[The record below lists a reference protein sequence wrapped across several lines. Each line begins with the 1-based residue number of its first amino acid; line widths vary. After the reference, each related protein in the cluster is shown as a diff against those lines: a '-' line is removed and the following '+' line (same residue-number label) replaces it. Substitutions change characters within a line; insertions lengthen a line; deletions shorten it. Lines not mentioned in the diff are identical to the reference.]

1 MTAIQK
7 DLRILVIEDNPGD
20 FVLIEEYLTD
30 VLNSPEITHSTTF
43 KEAGDALKKN
53 LLDVILLD
61 LSLPDMSG
69 ESLVKNV
76 VEIAGGIPI
85 VVLTG
90 YENQEFG
97 LKTLGMGVAD
107 YLLKDEMSPFVL
119 GKVIAYS
126 MERNRIRQSLQ
137 ASETKYRDIFN
148 LSPQPMFLVD
158 VENRTIADVNEA
170 AVRQYGFSKQEFT
183 GLHLK
188 NIRPKETIPDFEE
201 KITKID
207 NNTSGF
213 FHSELKHQRKNGE
226 VFDVELS
233 TSDIYIED
241 KRMRM
246 ALAEDVTHKVQ
257 AENAILQKSKLL
269 TANAEIAS
277 ALINNDDWLEVLDQ
291 TFDIIGDA
299 VEVDR
304 VYYFENHTHPKTEK
318 DLVSQKIEWSAN
330 RVEPQIDNPELQNL
344 VQEEYSEIYSVLNKN
359 EVFQAITS
367 SFPDSKFKR
376 SLESQNILSI
386 LAVPIFVDND
396 FYGFIG
402 FDDCTTERTWS
413 QEEIQ
418 YLRTIASN
426 LSSAIQLRI
435 STEEREMSERRFK
448 ALVQEGSDLIGILD
462 REFRFKYI
470 SPSIGKDHKAY
481 LGVKAIDLVHPDD
494 AERVE
499 KSLNGIKTQKRV
511 FIEPYRL
518 KDKAGNYHWV
528 ETILTDL
535 LDEPAV
541 MGFVANSRN
550 VSEHIRREE
559 KLKELS
565 LVASKTNDSV
575 IITGPEGKITWVNDA
590 FEKLTGYSFNEV
602 KGVKP
607 GDFLQG
613 DDTDPTTI
621 ERLSEAMRKKE
632 SVEETILNYSKSGES
647 YWLDMRID
655 PIFDEEGNCKNFIA
669 IERNVTDK
677 IEKERELK
685 KSLERYDIVSKAT
698 SDTIWDLDVQTDQ
711 MLYNSNIYNM
721 FGYDRPEVKNVGS
734 WWRKKIHPEDI
745 HVVDKAL
752 AKVLKNGSER
762 FQMEYRFQAA
772 DGSYKYIFDRAF
784 VIKDEKGTPVR
795 MIGAMQDVTHEI
807 EEQEQLKL
815 LESVVTNT
823 NESVVITEAEPS
835 DLPGRKIIF
844 VNEAFTELTGYDKE
858 FAVGKTLSFLNGPKT
873 SQEERRKLR
882 IAMEKYETAETKLL
896 NYKKNGEQ
904 FWIRI
909 SMVPV
914 IDNKGEYTH
923 WVSIGRDI
931 TEEREYQ
938 SRIKASLDEKE
949 TLLAEIHHRVKNN
962 LAVVSGMM
970 QLQAFDSENKELQT
984 KLFDSVARIKTMATV
999 HELLYQSNSFSQLE
1013 FSDTLKKLVENISE
1027 TLQKDGEIELDINC
1041 EHIKLNI
1048 NQAIPAALIVNEVLT
1063 NAYKH
1068 AFSDKKKGKI
1078 EFKVAEKDQL
1088 VCIEITDNG
1097 IGIPKNKLS
1106 EGGSLGLHLITALTG
1121 QINGT
1126 NEYVNFGDGTTF
1138 KLEFERYD
1146 DKSGTGSAKLS

>member
-246 ALAEDVTHKVQ
+246 ALAEDVTHKVK
-257 AENAILQKSKLL
+257 AEQNIRQKKNLL
-269 TANAEIAS
+269 AANAKVTS
-277 ALINNDDWLEVLDQ
+277 ALINNEDWMQALKK
-291 TFDIIGDA
+291 TFDTIGKA
-299 VEVDR
+299 LNVDR
-304 VYYFENHTHPKTEK
+304 VYYFENHTDPETGKLYT
-318 DLVSQKIEWSAN
+318 SQKIEWVSEYAT
-330 RVEPQIDNPELQNL
+330 PQLNN
-344 VQEEYSEIYSVLNKN
+344 SVLQDLNMEDFPEIFPKLMDNKIFQILTR
-359 EVFQAITS
+359 EVPQSDFR
-367 SFPDSKFKR
+367 KM
-376 SLESQNILSI
+376 LEAQDILSI
-386 LAVPIFVDND
+386 LHFPIFIDDV

-402 FDDCTTERTWS
+402 FDDCTHERIWDEEELRYLETLGTNISGAIKLWKAT
-413 QEEIQ
+413 QE
-418 YLRTIASN
+418 L
-426 LSSAIQLRI
+426 
-435 STEEREMSERRFK
+435 ERSERRFK

-462 REFRFKYI
+462 KEFRFEYV
-470 SPSIGKDHKAY
+470 SPSIGRDHKNY
-481 LGVKAIDLVHPDD
+481 IGVKAEDLVHPDD
-494 AERVE
+494 AERVKKE
-499 KSLNGIKTQKRV
+499 LYGIKSQKRV
-511 FIEPYRL
+511 VIEPYRL
-518 KDKAGNYHWV
+518 RDNAGNYHWV

-541 MGFVANSRN
+541 QGYVANSRN

-575 IITGPEGKITWVNDA
+575 IITGPEGKISWVNDA
-590 FEKLTGYSFNEV
+590 FEKLTGYYADEI
-602 KGVKP
+602 KGLKP
-607 GDFLQG
+607 GNFLQG
-613 DDTDPTTI
+613 EDTDPKTV
-621 ERLSEAMRKKE
+621 ERLSEAMRNKE
-632 SVEETILNYSKSGES
+632 SIEETILNYSKFGES
-647 YWLDMRID
+647 YWLDLRID

-669 IERNVTDK
+669 IERDVTDK
-677 IEKERELK
+677 IEQERELK
-685 KSLERYDIVSKAT
+685 KSLERLNIVNKAT
-698 SDTIWDLDVQTDQ
+698 SDTIWDMDIIEDHMV
-711 MLYNSNIYNM
+711 YNSNLQTI
-721 FGYDRPEVKNVGS
+721 FGYEQTEVDNVEA
-734 WWRKKIHPEDI
+734 WWRDKIHPDDHKLVENE
-745 HVVDKAL
+745 L
-752 AKVLKNGSER
+752 EKVLQSNTDR
-762 FQMEYRFQAA
+762 FQIEYRFKTA
-772 DGSYKYIFDRAF
+772 DGSYKHIFDRAF
-784 VIKDEKGTPVR
+784 IIKDETGKPVR
-795 MIGAMQDVTHEI
+795 MIGAMQDITHEI

-835 DLPGRKIIF
+835 ELPGRKIIF

-858 FAVGKTLSFLNGPKT
+858 FAIGRTLSFLNGPKT
-873 SQEERRKLR
+873 DQEERLKLR
-882 IAMEKYETAETKLL
+882 AAMQKYEPAEAELL
-896 NYKKNGEQ
+896 NYKNNGEE
-904 FWIRI
+904 FWIKI

-914 IDNKGEYTH
+914 TDNKGNYTH
-923 WVSIGRDI
+923 WVSIGRDV
-931 TEEREYQ
+931 TEERKYQ
-938 SRIKASLDEKE
+938 SRIRASLDEKE